1 MKKIILLFAIFFS
14 SFSFSQY
21 CAFFDFKTDEPEMV
35 VSSLK
40 GMMETECAKNIK
52 GTKSLFDNQFNGN
65 TEATHVVQFCFPDEA
80 SFANWSLSWFASP
93 VAQVFGEKL
102 NKYITPVKT
111 ALNTPAWFK
120 NDWTPD
126 QVFMIWE
133 MEVSDPSKYA
143 KEFASF
149 SQEMAVTQGYEENSY
164 GLGYPISGKNGGF
177 SHFVWVGA
185 PDLES
190 ALKRTKDMYNSPE
203 FAEYSKKV
211 SGVRKVVN
219 SYMMVRL
226 ADF

>member
-1 MKKIILLFAIFFS
+1 
-14 SFSFSQY
+14 
-21 CAFFDFKTDEPEMV
+21 
-35 VSSLK
+35 
-40 GMMETECAKNIK
+40 
-52 GTKSLFDNQFNGN
+52 
-65 TEATHVVQFCFPDEA
+65 
-80 SFANWSLSWFASP
+80 
-93 VAQVFGEKL
+93 
-102 NKYITPVKT
+102 
-111 ALNTPAWFK
+111 
-120 NDWTPD
+120 
-126 QVFMIWE
+126 MIWE